1 MLPSNLLCLNNKIN
15 HNLIP
20 MTMTKRTTLML
31 VVAFSL
37 GLAGSLHAQK
47 QNSGFATPKDMF
59 EIGLQGGHFFISG
72 DVNQKPGYA
81 AGLHIRKSLDYVFS
95 IRLDGMY
102 AKASGEEGAVEA
114 TNYREFETTMM
125 TGTAFGVISANSLRW
140 NQSVRKVNLYAMIGA
155 GGSYYKTMRREDP
168 NRPFSDPGYEFAPHF
183 GGGVGVDFRISPR
196 FNVGLE
202 HQTMVLFSSKA
213 DLVDGFNLQ
222 RGGSSER
229 SLFRDVMHFT
239 GIKLNFNIG
248 STGSRS
254 EPLYW
259 VNPLESVMNDL
270 SQMKEQQT
278 LALEDNDNDGVIDAI
293 DQEPNTPPDV
303 PVDTKGRTLD
313 SDRDGVPD
321 YKDREPYFPPR
332 PGERVNEEG
341 VVVNPINP
349 QGGVSE
355 DRVRE
360 IIAEELQNYQLR
372 DQSGAAGGPVTE
384 WFLPMIHFGTDSHA
398 IKYSDYGT
406 LASIGRM
413 MKGNPNIRLVVT
425 GFADA
430 TSTEEHNNSLSYKRA
445 NAVIEHLVNNQGI
458 GRGRFVLQWKGETEL
473 LVPSGSSYMNRRV
486 EFRVAQPDDV
496 EMDPPAGAG
505 KAGGEGY

>member
-1 MLPSNLLCLNNKIN
+1 
-15 HNLIP
+15 
-20 MTMTKRTTLML
+20 MTKRTTLLLTMAL
-31 VVAFSL
+31 FL
-37 GLAGSLHAQK
+37 GLAGSLQAQK

-59 EIGLQGGHFFISG
+59 EVGAQGGHLFISG
-72 DVNQKPGYA
+72 DVNSKPGYG

-95 IRLDGMY
+95 LRFDGLYGM
-102 AKASGEEGAVEA
+102 AFGEEGSVEA
-114 TNYREFETTMM
+114 SNYREFETTYMA
-125 TGTAFGVISANSLRW
+125 GTAFGVISANSLRW
-140 NQSVRKVNLYAMIGA
+140 NQSVRKVNLYAMVGA
-155 GGSYYKTMRREDP
+155 GGSYFKAARRDDP
-168 NRPFSDPGYEFAPHF
+168 KRPLSDPGFEFAPHF
-183 GGGVGVDFRISPR
+183 GGGVGVDFRLSPR
-196 FNVGLE
+196 MNVGLE
-202 HQTMVLFSSKA
+202 HQTLVLFSSKA
-213 DLVDGFNLQ
+213 DFVDGYNLQ

-229 SLFRDVMHFT
+229 SLFRDIIHFT
-239 GIKLNFNIG
+239 AIKFNFNIG
-248 STGSRS
+248 STSTRS

-270 SQMKEQQT
+270 SQIKEQQT

-341 VVVNPINP
+341 VVVNPMNP

-360 IIAEELQNYQLR
+360 IIAEEMQNYQLR
-372 DQSGAAGGPVTE
+372 DQGTSGGGAVTE
-384 WFLPMIHFGTDSHA
+384 WFLPMIHFGTDGST

-406 LASIGRM
+406 LASIARM

-430 TSTEEHNNSLSYKRA
+430 TAPESYNNALSYKRA
-445 NAVIEHLVNNQGI
+445 NAVIEHMVNNHGI
-458 GRGRFVLQWKGETEL
+458 GRGRFVLQWKGESEL
-473 LVPSGSSYMNRRV
+473 LVPSGGSYMNRRV
-486 EFRVAQPDDV
+486 EFRVAQPTDV
-496 EMDPPAGAG
+496 EMDPPAGG
-505 KAGGEGY
+505 NKPSSDGY